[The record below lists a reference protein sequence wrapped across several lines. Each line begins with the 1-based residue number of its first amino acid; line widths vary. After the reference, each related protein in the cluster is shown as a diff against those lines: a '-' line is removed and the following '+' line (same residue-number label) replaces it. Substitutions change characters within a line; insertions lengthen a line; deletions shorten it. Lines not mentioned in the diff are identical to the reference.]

1 MPRPGDLSFTRRRRQ
16 RYLAPCPP
24 SDARTGHEASA
35 TAAARFAVSCGGRI
49 NNASCAGAREKIIY
63 VPRGRFQRDSAGCVN
78 GDGAATTN
86 RRRTPRA
93 WGTRSLRRRTRSRR
107 RHHAGHGG
115 QRRPLWY
122 HLIALVVATVAPL
135 ISREAWATLQE
146 WAVCSSIF
154 VVGRGVKAGLPGSTL
169 RGTLNARSKRVARS
183 RRPSGRRTA
192 YICAASSAA
201 ALVVPRPQRCP
212 AVASLKQLWRK
223 RRRQH
228 RAAGGL
234 VASMR

>member
-1 MPRPGDLSFTRRRRQ
+1 MRAPARRSRR
-16 RYLAPCPP
+16 
-24 SDARTGHEASA
+24 
-35 TAAARFAVSCGGRI
+35 I
-49 NNASCAGAREKIIY
+49 
-63 VPRGRFQRDSAGCVN
+63 PRGRFQTVRAGRVVAV
-78 GDGAATTN
+78 GAASTN
-86 RRRTPRA
+86 KRRSPRA
-93 WGTRSLRRRTRSRR
+93 WSTRSSRRHTRSRR
-107 RHHAGHGG
+107 RHYAGHGG

-154 VVGRGVKAGLPGSTL
+154 VVGRGVKAGLPGSTP

-183 RRPSGRRTA
+183 RRPGGRRTA

-201 ALVVPRPQRCP
+201 ALAVPQPQRCP
-212 AVASLKQLWRK
+212 AVAALKQLWRK

-234 VASMR
+234 VAPCDSVDASAGRRARLAALAVARSKVAEQWHGACSAAFVRGPLGPHFY

>member
-1 MPRPGDLSFTRRRRQ
+1 MRAPARRSRR
-16 RYLAPCPP
+16 
-24 SDARTGHEASA
+24 
-35 TAAARFAVSCGGRI
+35 I
-49 NNASCAGAREKIIY
+49 
-63 VPRGRFQRDSAGCVN
+63 PRGRFQTVRAGRVVAV
-78 GDGAATTN
+78 GAASTN
-86 RRRTPRA
+86 KRRSPRA
-93 WGTRSLRRRTRSRR
+93 WSTRSSRRRTRSRR
-107 RHHAGHGG
+107 WHHAGHGG

-154 VVGRGVKAGLPGSTL
+154 VVGRGVKAGLPGSTP

-201 ALVVPRPQRCP
+201 ALAVPQPRRCVRPSPRSHIYGENGDGSTEPQAASWRPCASVERPRVPRARC
-212 AVASLKQLWRK
+212 VACSSTYYKLQSEW
-223 RRRQH
+223 H
-228 RAAGGL
+228 GAGSAAFVRGPLGPHFY
-234 VASMR
+234 

>member
-1 MPRPGDLSFTRRRRQ
+1 MRAPARRLHR
-16 RYLAPCPP
+16 
-24 SDARTGHEASA
+24 
-35 TAAARFAVSCGGRI
+35 
-49 NNASCAGAREKIIY
+49 
-63 VPRGRFQRDSAGCVN
+63 VPRGRFQTVRAGRVVVV
-78 GDGAATTN
+78 GAASTN
-86 RRRTPRA
+86 KRRSPRA
-93 WGTRSLRRRTRSRR
+93 WSTRSSRRRTRSRR
-107 RHHAGHGG
+107 WHHAGHGG

-122 HLIALVVATVAPL
+122 HLIALVVATDAPP
-135 ISREAWATLQE
+135 IRREAWATLQE
-146 WAVCSSIF
+146 WVVCSSIF
-154 VVGRGVKAGLPGSTL
+154 VVGRGVKAGRAGSTL
-169 RGTLNARSKRVARS
+169 RDTLNARSERVARS

>member
-1 MPRPGDLSFTRRRRQ
+1 MAAGLITHRVRAPARGSRRVPRRRFQTVR
-16 RYLAPCPP
+16 A
-24 SDARTGHEASA
+24 
-35 TAAARFAVSCGGRI
+35 GRV
-49 NNASCAGAREKIIY
+49 
-63 VPRGRFQRDSAGCVN
+63 VPV
-78 GDGAATTN
+78 GAASTN
-86 RRRTPRA
+86 KRRSPRA
-93 WGTRSLRRRTRSRR
+93 WSTRSSRRHTRSRR

-154 VVGRGVKAGLPGSTL
+154 VVGRGVEAGLPGSTP

-192 YICAASSAA
+192 YIA
-201 ALVVPRPQRCP
+201 PRPAPPRWLCRRATALCP
-212 AVASLKQLWRK
+212 AVAALTHLWRK

>member
-1 MPRPGDLSFTRRRRQ
+1 MRAPARR
-16 RYLAPCPP
+16 
-24 SDARTGHEASA
+24 
-35 TAAARFAVSCGGRI
+35 SCRI
-49 NNASCAGAREKIIY
+49 
-63 VPRGRFQRDSAGCVN
+63 PRGRFQTVRAGRVVAV
-78 GDGAATTN
+78 GAASTN
-86 RRRTPRA
+86 KRRSPRA
-93 WGTRSLRRRTRSRR
+93 WSTRSSRRRTRSRR
-107 RHHAGHGG
+107 WHHAGHGG

-154 VVGRGVKAGLPGSTL
+154 VVGRGVKAGLPGSTP

-183 RRPSGRRTA
+183 RRPGGHRTA
-192 YICAASSAA
+192 YIA
-201 ALVVPRPQRCP
+201 PRPAPPRSLCRRATALCP
-212 AVASLKQLWRK
+212 AVAALTHLWTK